1 MAARRWA
8 GMPPFLSAAAT
19 AERHNRPSVDAMGEE
34 VWLCA
39 GIASPSASAAA
50 RQERHMRR
58 TIGAKA

>member
-1 MAARRWA
+1 
-8 GMPPFLSAAAT
+8 MPPFLSAAAT

-39 GIASPSASAAA
+39 GIASPNASAAA

-58 TIGAKA
+58 MIGAKA